1 MSERP
6 EHNMSNKTKIVVL
19 KLKEIV
25 YTGIFVVL
33 GIILILLIILFI
45 TGRNKEKNFPTTQS
59 TYIPGVYSSSI
70 ILATNP
76 VDIEVIV
83 DKEQIKSITLINT
96 EESVET
102 MYPLITDSLNSISEQ
117 IIENNSV
124 ENITYNL
131 ENKYTSIVL
140 INAINEAL
148 NKAKP

>member
-1 MSERP
+1 
-6 EHNMSNKTKIVVL
+6 MSNKTKIVVL

-45 TGRNKEKNFPTTQS
+45 SGMNGKKSEHITQS

-76 VDIEVIV
+76 VDIEVVV

-96 EESVET
+96 EESIET

-117 IIENNSV
+117 IIENNSI
-124 ENITYNL
+124 ENITYNQ

-140 INAINEAL
+140 INAIAEAL
-148 NKAKP
+148 NKAIPQ

>member
-1 MSERP
+1 
-6 EHNMSNKTKIVVL
+6 MSNKTKIVVL

-45 TGRNKEKNFPTTQS
+45 SGKKGKKSEHITQS

-76 VDIEVIV
+76 VDIEVVV

-96 EESVET
+96 EESIET

-117 IIENNSV
+117 IIENNSI
-124 ENITYNL
+124 ENIIYNQ

-140 INAINEAL
+140 INAISEAL
-148 NKAKP
+148 NKAVPQ

>member
-1 MSERP
+1 
-6 EHNMSNKTKIVVL
+6 MSNKTKIVVL

-45 TGRNKEKNFPTTQS
+45 TGKRGKKNEHIIQS
-59 TYIPGVYSSSI
+59 TYVPGVYSSSI
-70 ILATNP
+70 VLATNP
-76 VDIEVIV
+76 VEIEVVV

-96 EESVET
+96 EESIAT

-117 IIENNSV
+117 IIENNSI
-124 ENITYNL
+124 ENITYNQ

-140 INAINEAL
+140 INAISDAL
-148 NKAKP
+148 DKAAAQ

>member
-1 MSERP
+1 
-6 EHNMSNKTKIVVL
+6 MSNKTKIVVL

-45 TGRNKEKNFPTTQS
+45 SGRNGKKSEHITQS

-76 VDIEVIV
+76 VDIEVVV
-83 DKEQIKSITLINT
+83 DKEKIKSITLINT
-96 EESVET
+96 EESIET

-117 IIENNSV
+117 IIENNSI
-124 ENITYNL
+124 ENITYNQ

-140 INAINEAL
+140 INAIAEAL
-148 NKAKP
+148 NKAVPQ